1 MDRDTILLSKLCY
14 KDNTQYTDSDT
25 YICPIYSGYCQESV
39 ANVIGH
45 RLILCPSTPQP
56 LHRNWR
62 RTTV

>member
-39 ANVIGH
+39 ANVIGK
-45 RLILCPSTPQP
+45 RAATDID
-56 LHRNWR
+56 
-62 RTTV
+62 